1 MGWRKVVA
9 EYEADLF
16 PVPKSERSGGKR
28 GKLERKTYGD
38 GEERLKIRL
47 RKVDVE
53 DGATVRV
60 VIDGDAV
67 CDIKV
72 ADGKGRAELSSGEGT
87 QVPSVRVGSVVEI
100 QHQGQPFLRGT
111 FEPD

>member
-1 MGWRKVVA
+1 MGWRKVVE

-16 PVPKSERSGGKR
+16 PVSMSELSGDKK

-47 RKVDVE
+47 RKVDLD
-53 DGATVRV
+53 DGATVKV

-67 CDIKV
+67 CDIEV
-72 ADGKGRAELSSGEGT
+72 ADGKGRAELSSKEGT
-87 QVPSVRVGSVVEI
+87 TVPDVHEGSLVEV
-100 QHQGQPFLRGT
+100 QYQYRPLLRGT